1 MLTGS
6 RAAKDA
12 AEKSEPRG
20 GADTRSPSELNAHGM
35 TTFMLHAQ
43 HSDDS
48 RDSADGLSSSGRAL
62 PAIENGLA
70 AGLSARKLST
80 QPEDAANEDD
90 GAAEKAV
97 KEPVTTEFFLI
108 ETGNRNLS
116 LAKVV
121 SHKSSVVSSA
131 INNASLA
138 SLKPSVYQASR
149 ASHNKLGRT
158 QHDHDGKSNI
168 AAEASRMQG
177 LSRFQQS
184 HYTNTHSN
192 QDIDEV
198 LNQDRPPSQTG
209 LAIQRRGS
217 EMQRNHGNVI
227 MRRSSEGRAGQLE
240 QEQPRKG
247 QISIRKLAAA
257 R

>member
-1 MLTGS
+1 MLTSS
-6 RAAKDA
+6 RAGKPA
-12 AEKSEPRG
+12 AEKSEPQI
-20 GADTRSPSELNAHGM
+20 GADARSPSELNAHSLA
-35 TTFMLHAQ
+35 TFMLHAP

-62 PAIENGLA
+62 PAIDSALA
-70 AGLSARKLST
+70 AGPGHRKLST
-80 QPEDAANEDD
+80 QPEDAANEDE
-90 GAAEKAV
+90 GATEKAV
-97 KEPVTTEFFLI
+97 EEPVTTEFFLI
-108 ETGNRNLS
+108 ETGARNVG

-138 SLKPSVYQASR
+138 SLKPSVYENSR
-149 ASHNKLGRT
+149 ASQHRLGRT
-158 QHDHDGKSNI
+158 QHEHDGRSNI
-168 AAEASRMQG
+168 AAEASRAQA

-184 HYTNTHSN
+184 HYTNSHSN

-209 LAIQRRGS
+209 LAIQRRRS
-217 EMQRNHGNVI
+217 EMQRNHGNVV
-227 MRRSSEGRAGQLE
+227 RRSSEGPARQLE
-240 QEQPRKG
+240 QGQPRKG
-247 QISIRKLAAA
+247 QISIRKLAPA